1 MFHFYDIESK
11 IQWVLYQPINKQ
23 FGLSNAI
30 STIPALYLVAASF
43 ETVWKSII
51 WAKILGDSVA

>member
-11 IQWVLYQPINKQ
+11 IQWVLYQSINKQ
-23 FGLSNAI
+23 FGLSNVI
-30 STIPALYLVAASF
+30 STIPALYLVTASL
-43 ETVWKSII
+43 ETVWKSTI